1 MTKPSFAT
9 MSDTELRTYVLANRD
24 DEEAFHVY
32 CDRLYAKPGI
42 KVTSREQLEQLIRE
56 KQRIVPSS
64 QTEPNA

>member
-1 MTKPSFAT
+1 MTKPSFAA
-9 MSDTELRTYVLANRD
+9 MSDQELKAYVLANRD

-56 KQRIVPSS
+56 KTAKS
-64 QTEPNA
+64 Q